1 MLCFL
6 VVSVAIIAAYLRGR
20 VTGAALERRKLAM
33 EAVQD
38 DVGAYRRR

>member
-6 VVSVAIIAAYLRGR
+6 AASVLIIAAYLRGR
-20 VTGAALERRKLAM
+20 VTGAADERRKLAM
-33 EAVQD
+33 DAVQD